1 MSKTRY
7 VIPVDHLPARPPIV
21 FTAVAFM
28 ALDLYDAPGVAWG
41 VLGTVIALAW
51 IGWAILVARQESKK
65 MPGYGTGE

>member
-1 MSKTRY
+1 MNKTRY
-7 VIPVDHLPARPPIV
+7 VIPVDHLPVKPPV
-21 FTAVAFM
+21 VSTVVACM

-51 IGWAILVARQESKK
+51 IGWAISLARQESKK